1 MNRVT
6 INILGNNYTITTES
20 SEERIREIETEL
32 NDQLNNLRKMRP
44 TLSLVDTLV
53 LVSLN
58 LMDQIN
64 ENENSDDNIRRQL
77 IDYMEEASRASMEAE
92 ELRRE
97 VERLRRENTMLK
109 GNVR

>member
-20 SEERIREIETEL
+20 SEERIRAIETEL
-32 NDQLNNLRKMRP
+32 NDQLNDLRRMRP

-64 ENENSDDNIRRQL
+64 ENEDSDDNIRKQL